1 MNNTQ
6 RAKLDSY
13 DRINEFNVN
22 HAGDVASIPD
32 YAAEQGKF
40 ETDVTA
46 IKKSAA
52 AQEQDTKGNKTASEM
67 AKAVMANA
75 VIKYSLR
82 AAAKARITGNTAL
95 AKQLETPYSYIYRAP
110 KTTALQRAKNT
121 RDAIN
126 NNLTLFSAVTSGN
139 ITEIDNAITAY
150 ETIKDSP
157 TQAKQTKKA
166 AGTDPLH
173 DYFKHADEALDN
185 MYDLVLSYYSDTKPA
200 MVNEM
205 TLARQI
211 LNTGIRTT
219 GVTFKTIAEEN
230 NEVILNASVTDISNG
245 KVYTA
250 NDHGLIH
257 IDKHRSGHFHFTVA
271 APDRIKV
278 DFSAD
283 IKQGMNNEFNV
294 KLQKTKI

>member
-6 RAKLDSY
+6 RSKLDSD
-13 DRINEFNVN
+13 DRINEFNIKYANELASVPGY
-22 HAGDVASIPD
+22 AG
-32 YAAEQGKF
+32 EQAKF
-40 ETDVTA
+40 ETNVTE

-52 AQEQDTKGNKTASEM
+52 AQEQVPKGNKTASEL
-67 AKAVMANA
+67 AKALMSDL

-82 AAAKARITGNTAL
+82 AAVKARVTGNSAL
-95 AKQLETPYSYIYRAP
+95 AKQLEVPYSYIYRAP

-126 NNLTLFSAVTSGN
+126 NNLTLFTDVTPAN
-139 ITEIDNAITAY
+139 IAEIDNSITTY

-157 TQAKQTKKA
+157 TQATQTKKA
-166 AGTDPLH
+166 TGTDPLP
-173 DYFKHADEALDN
+173 DYFKHAGEALDN
-185 MYDLVLSYYSDTKPA
+185 MYDLVLSYFSDTNPV

-219 GVTFKTIAEEN
+219 GVTFKTIADEN
-230 NEVILNASVTDISNG
+230 NEIILNASVTDMSND

-250 NDHGLIH
+250 NDYGLIH
-257 IDKHRSGHFHFTVA
+257 IDKHRAGHFRFTVE

-278 DFSAD
+278 DFSAG
-283 IKQGMNNEFNV
+283 IKQGMNNEFNIN
-294 KLQKTKI
+294 LQKITL